1 MPAIIPVIIMAG
13 AAAIGGTAA
22 IVIGTVLAVGASLL
36 LQSKTSGVASQSSQP
51 TVYQTNPTQLTFTA
65 DAPRR
70 MVYGKARIS
79 GVVTYAN
86 VSGDGHE
93 YLWLV
98 VVVAAHQITDITAMY
113 FNGEAAS
120 EVASGYFDWWWHDGT
135 QTTADPQL
143 VATFPEYT
151 EKCILQGCAYAVVK
165 LKFDKTVY
173 KNGRPN
179 ITFDIKGK
187 PLYDHRVGL
196 TQWSNNAALATI
208 DFMRSVD
215 GLNATDDEIDWASV
229 DAAADVCDQVPEQMA
244 ASLCD
249 GRYTIDGVVELSSKN
264 GDIINQMLAASAGTV
279 VWTQGKYRIYVG
291 AARAVS
297 TRKITQDDL
306 RGNPTLQPRTPADQ
320 SFNGVKGT
328 FLDSTNNWQFSDFP
342 PVKGAEY
349 IAQDGGIEQYKDIV
363 LNFTTSPI
371 TAQRLA
377 TIFLRRARL
386 EKTITLPC
394 KWTCFNYEVWD
405 VIPLNLP
412 MLGWV
417 DKLFQ
422 VTDWRMIPPSGSD
435 AGGVELVLTE
445 YSDDLYSDD
454 MDLKPI
460 TGGGTIVKPDVTI
473 PKPPASLTAVS
484 GLTAVNQQTG
494 APRIKFDWTQSND
507 IYCVGYEIAYSNYP
521 FSPAESD
528 YKYISGRNTTTFVTE
543 DLKAGDTYIG
553 YIRVVNSFE
562 KRSEPIPSN
571 TVIIKGSG
579 AELPEALQG
588 LTATNVDDMFADISW
603 TAPTGNNADFV
614 QLMWA
619 DKGEPTNAIEL
630 AVIPMPST
638 TTRVQRN
645 LQNGYY
651 FARFMSKAG
660 LFGDWGFVYATG
672 RPATGVLLQSLSLSQ
687 YDGDLVGGIWYNP
700 TLAVSKSQRLASEL
714 GWEVFDMM
722 VPEPFGEIDYFAKN
736 ATYVATAHTLRISGS
751 VGWHRAPRIPNTL
764 PRIDALA
771 QIAYFDETEYRGGVV
786 LLPKDA
792 NIKVGF
798 KAPHSEPQG
807 VVVSGFIGT
816 IEDLT

>member
-1 MPAIIPVIIMAG
+1 M
-13 AAAIGGTAA
+13 
-22 IVIGTVLAVGASLL
+22 
-36 LQSKTSGVASQSSQP
+36 
-51 TVYQTNPTQLTFTA
+51 
-65 DAPRR
+65 
-70 MVYGKARIS
+70 
-79 GVVTYAN
+79 
-86 VSGDGHE
+86 
-93 YLWLV
+93 
-98 VVVAAHQITDITAMY
+98 
-113 FNGEAAS
+113 
-120 EVASGYFDWWWHDGT
+120 
-135 QTTADPQL
+135 
-143 VATFPEYT
+143 
-151 EKCILQGCAYAVVK
+151 
-165 LKFDKTVY
+165 
-173 KNGRPN
+173 
-179 ITFDIKGK
+179 
-187 PLYDHRVGL
+187 
-196 TQWSNNAALATI
+196 
-208 DFMRSVD
+208 
-215 GLNATDDEIDWASV
+215 
-229 DAAADVCDQVPEQMA
+229 
-244 ASLCD
+244 
-249 GRYTIDGVVELSSKN
+249 
-264 GDIINQMLAASAGTV
+264 
-279 VWTQGKYRIYVG
+279 
-291 AARAVS
+291 
-297 TRKITQDDL
+297 

-320 SFNGVKGT
+320 SFNGVKG
-328 FLDSTNNWQFSDFP
+328 STNNWQFSDFP

-349 IAQDGGIEQYKDIV
+349 IAQDGGVEQ
-363 LNFTTSPI
+363 
-371 TAQRLA
+371 
-377 TIFLRRARL
+377 RRARL

-445 YSDDLYSDD
+445 YSDD
-454 MDLKPI
+454 DLKPI

-528 YKYISGRNTTTFVTE
+528 YKYISGRNTTTFMTE

-660 LFGDWGFVYATG
+660 LFGACCQQVAALGVRTWLGSFRFDKAIG
-672 RPATGVLLQSLSLSQ
+672 RKIIYQNFHNQERYEIVKISNIDDYPMDVLKKELIKLFGDQ
-687 YDGDLVGGIWYNP
+687 YQVTANHYVG
-700 TLAVSKSQRLASEL
+700 
-714 GWEVFDMM
+714 EV
-722 VPEPFGEIDYFAKN
+722 
-736 ATYVATAHTLRISGS
+736 
-751 VGWHRAPRIPNTL
+751 
-764 PRIDALA
+764 
-771 QIAYFDETEYRGGVV
+771 
-786 LLPKDA
+786 
-792 NIKVGF
+792 
-798 KAPHSEPQG
+798 
-807 VVVSGFIGT
+807 
-816 IEDLT
+816 